1 MLGSGRKGAEE
12 ATMSTIEVALQ
23 YPEISAQ
30 GFAHPADRAARAAL
44 FSVPML
50 DKAIKK
56 ITEFSFERRLRQMYL
71 GNAIRLGEDQVPS
84 VWAMQRQCGHV
95 LDIGEVPKL
104 YVTQNPQG
112 NALTIGT
119 HEPITL
125 VASGLLSSYSDDE
138 LRAVLAHE
146 MGHVLADHVAI
157 ITAGEIA
164 KMLMATAMR
173 RQLLLGI
180 PLMALH
186 YALMECRRAGELTS
200 DRVSALVVADPQ
212 VTCRT
217 LMRIAGGP
225 VRDMNLDAFIRQA
238 TEYEE
243 EDDPFARWSRASG
256 EINSTHPFPV
266 RRVREL
272 VNWVASGEYDRIR
285 SGQYIRRGQEPP
297 TNEEFNVAFQHY
309 RQRFASIVERA
320 SSGIQTVAGKV
331 TSWLGGNGPS
341 EGDAEDDVFPED
353 DEV

>member
-1 MLGSGRKGAEE
+1 
-12 ATMSTIEVALQ
+12 MSTIEVALQ

-56 ITEFSFERRLRQMYL
+56 ITEWSFERRLRQMYL

-84 VWAMQRQCGHV
+84 VWAMQRQCAHT
-95 LDIGEVPKL
+95 LDIAECPKL

-119 HEPITL
+119 HEPVTL
-125 VASGLLSSYSDDE
+125 VASGLVESYSDDE

-157 ITAGEIA
+157 NTAGEIA
-164 KMLMATAMR
+164 KMLMRGAMR
-173 RQLLLGI
+173 SQPLIGI
-180 PLMALH
+180 PLAALH
-186 YALMECRRAGELTS
+186 YALLECQRAGELTS
-200 DRVSALVVADPQ
+200 DRASALVVADPQ
-212 VTCRT
+212 ITCMT

-243 EDDPFARWSRASG
+243 EGDPMARWSRFFG
-256 EINSTHPFPV
+256 EIRTTHPFPV

-285 SGQYIRRGQEPP
+285 SGQYVRRGQEPP
-297 TNEEFNVAFQHY
+297 ASEDFDAAFQHY
-309 RQRFASIVERA
+309 RRRFATIVERA
-320 SSGIQTVAGKV
+320 SNGIQTMAGRV
-331 TSWLGGNGPS
+331 SSWLGGVGAQGQQP
-341 EGDAEDDVFPED
+341 GDEAAADFDDDDVD
-353 DEV
+353 L